1 MNASA
6 TGMVQSINETEMT
19 MNILMANAVDGAVD
33 WMQVVNMSSSVIA
46 LSVQRDE
53 GRRVWYRS

>member
-33 WMQVVNMSSSVIA
+33 
-46 LSVQRDE
+46 
-53 GRRVWYRS
+53 